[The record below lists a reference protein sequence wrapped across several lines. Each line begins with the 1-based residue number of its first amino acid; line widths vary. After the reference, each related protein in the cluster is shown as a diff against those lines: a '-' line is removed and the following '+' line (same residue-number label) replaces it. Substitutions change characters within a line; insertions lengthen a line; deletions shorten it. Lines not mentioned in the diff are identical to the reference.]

1 MRVRSSDRAS
11 RGRSGAVATRD
22 EEVAV
27 TLHAARVQRKLDT
40 LASAATRG
48 NRETLLVARAAE
60 ARARFIAPA
69 RARTARVGRARVTIR
84 HRPGCPGA
92 ASADRRRV
100 AARIATELP
109 LDHASTTDRPHDRAR
124 TGLERARPAVEA
136 RPAPALAHERARG
149 RRPRG
154 ERAALSADLPVTP
167 ARQPLHA
174 RPTLGDGTNPHRARA
189 VEVARAVRLPRRTQ
203 AGGRT
208 SLAWHGAVRADPRTP
223 LAPRAP
229 DRVSAAVHTQRLRAG
244 GARGRVLP
252 GEAVPTRTPIL
263 VTDVAGRTGRKRER
277 DDPRRDDP
285 EPEVHAR
292 ASAAFAPAERP
303 GKRFDSEVFR
313 AGTSGHSA
321 ARRLIRARGR
331 PGRAHDRGC
340 APRPSRRAPR
350 RPRPRSGAA
359 HPRAGGWRRSGSC
372 RLRQRPR

>member
-149 RRPRG
+149 RRPG
-154 ERAALSADLPVTP
+154 GQRAALPADLTVTP
-167 ARQPLHA
+167 AREPLDA
-174 RPTLGDGTNPHRARA
+174 RPALGSRTIPKRTRKA
-189 VEVARAVRLPRRTQ
+189 EVARAVGLRWGTP

-208 SLAWHGAVRADPRTP
+208 SFEWHGAHRADPRAP
-223 LAPRAP
+223 LAARHPE
-229 DRVSAAVHTQRLRAG
+229 RVSAADDADGTRAD
-244 GARGRVLP
+244 ARGRIGVAFPTPPVLAP
-252 GEAVPTRTPIL
+252 
-263 VTDVAGRTGRKRER
+263 DVAERTCGERER
-277 DDPRRDDP
+277 ECQRCGEPRG
-285 EPEVHAR
+285 HAR
-292 ASAAFAPAERP
+292 ASAAFGPARRPERRRNS
-303 GKRFDSEVFR
+303 GAFR

-321 ARRLIRARGR
+321 PGGLIRARDRQGHAR
-331 PGRAHDRGC
+331 GRGC

-372 RLRQRPR
+372 RLRLRPR

>member
-208 SLAWHGAVRADPRTP
+208 SLAWCRPGRSTHPPRTSGSGP
-223 LAPRAP
+223 RLRRSTHTAAPR
-229 DRVSAAVHTQRLRAG
+229 RRR
-244 GARGRVLP
+244 
-252 GEAVPTRTPIL
+252 TRTRL
-263 VTDVAGRTGRKRER
+263 
-277 DDPRRDDP
+277 
-285 EPEVHAR
+285 AR
-292 ASAAFAPAERP
+292 
-303 GKRFDSEVFR
+303 
-313 AGTSGHSA
+313 
-321 ARRLIRARGR
+321 RGR
-331 PGRAHDRGC
+331 PHAD
-340 APRPSRRAPR
+340 P
-350 RPRPRSGAA
+350 
-359 HPRAGGWRRSGSC
+359 HPRHGRGWPHRPQERARRST
-372 RLRQRPR
+372 PR